1 MNISDAF
8 PSKYVKAEDLG
19 GRDVTVTIKTCTLE
33 DIILGEEPK
42 PVLWFE
48 NASKGMVLNVTNART
63 LTKLYGPDTDAWAGR
78 KIILRAEEVDFKGE
92 RVLGLRVSLSK
103 PGEPQ
108 PAAQPSRSRSVQR
121 PVFTEEPPVQKQPAP
136 AVAPDDEDP
145 DISIPF

>member
-8 PSKYVKAEDLG
+8 PSKYVKAEDLA
-19 GRDVTVTIKTCTLE
+19 GRDVTVTIKSCTLE

-42 PVLWFE
+42 AVLRFE
-48 NASKGMVLNVTNART
+48 NAAKGMVLNVTNSRT
-63 LTKLYGPDTDAWAGR
+63 ITKLFGPETDNWVGK

-108 PAAQPSRSRSVQR
+108 SPAQPPKPRPVQR
-121 PVFTEEPPVQKQPAP
+121 PVFTEEPP
-136 AVAPDDEDP
+136 AVPP
-145 DISIPF
+145 HSRLP